1 MKIARV
7 FPRVT
12 NATPRDDLA
21 FYDAPSMFLH
31 ETEIDE
37 VHISVAFSYDMK
49 RAEWLANQWEG
60 TGLPVKM
67 GGPAYSERGGEFIP
81 GMYLKKGYTI
91 TSRGCPN
98 RCPFCEV
105 WKREGKELRELLI
118 KDGWNVLDDNLLACS
133 DEHINKVFDMLKG
146 QKERP
151 EFTGGLEAKIL
162 KPWHAEKLHELKTK
176 RMYFAYDTPD
186 DYEPLVYAGRMLL
199 DAGFKVSSHIACCY
213 VLIGYKGDT
222 FENAEKRLNDT
233 IKAGFMPYAMLYK
246 DKAGRVEEAWS
257 EYQREWLRPR
267 IVATKM
273 SKILRG
279 RNDLSSMAQI
289 LHGPKSSSSSR

>member
-12 NATPRDDLA
+12 NATPRDELA
-21 FYDAPSMFLH
+21 FYDTPSMFLH

-49 RAEWLANQWEG
+49 QAEWLARQWEG
-60 TGLPVKM
+60 NGLPVKM
-67 GGPAYSERGGEFIP
+67 GGPAFNERGSEFIP
-81 GMYLKKGYTI
+81 GRYVKEGYTI

-98 RCPFCEV
+98 NCWFCAV
-105 WKREGKELRELLI
+105 PGREGGLHELEI
-118 KDGWNVLDDNLLACS
+118 KDGWNILDDNFLACS
-133 DEHINKVFDMLKG
+133 DDHINKVFEMLKR

-151 EFTGGLEAKIL
+151 IFTGGLEAKII
-162 KPWHAEKLHELKTK
+162 KPWHAEKLKEVKTE

-186 DYEPLVYAGRMLL
+186 DYEPLVYAGRLL
-199 DAGFKVSSHIACCY
+199 QEVGFKVSNHIACCY

-222 FENAEKRLNDT
+222 FEKAEKRLNDT

-246 DKAGRVEEAWS
+246 DKDGHIDEAWS
-257 EYQREWLRPR
+257 NYQREWLRPI

-273 SKILRG
+273 TKILKG
-279 RNDLSSMAQI
+279 EKQWQN
-289 LHGPKSSSSSR
+289 K